1 MRLLLHD
8 TLATSPFVHPL
19 TAGWISP
26 DIAIEARS
34 ELGAADVGPEDVA
47 LVPAPEIAA
56 LLGTHTLG
64 LEAAVVSGSV
74 GSIAM
79 RVPVRPDE
87 VERTPVRLW
96 RASGAAE
103 VVARATLKPFYGIV
117 PMDWTRDDTSEAQVV
132 VVEGAEALRPPEA
145 GFAEDLCRAWF
156 VLTGQPA
163 ITHVLAVPRTLDR
176 TTLGPALETLVALRD
191 IGHERRRDLRRDLA
205 DGQGLD
211 RDRLTAFFA
220 EQRLALEP
228 ADQRALLLLLQ
239 RGTWGSAYPPIRDPA
254 SLTRVTEPLPSDDP
268 TA

>member
-1 MRLLLHD
+1 MRLMLHD
-8 TLATSPFVHPL
+8 TLSTAPFVHPL
-19 TAGWISP
+19 TAGWVSP
-26 DIAIEARS
+26 DLSIETCP

-56 LLGTHTLG
+56 LLGTHALG
-64 LEAAVVSGSV
+64 VEAAVVSGSV
-74 GSIAM
+74 GPVAM

-96 RASGAAE
+96 RTSGAAE

-117 PMDWTRDDTSEAQVV
+117 PTDWTRDDSAEAQVV

-156 VLTGQPA
+156 VLTGEPA
-163 ITHVLAVPRTLDR
+163 ITHVLAVPRALDQ
-176 TTLGPALETLVALRD
+176 TALGPALETLVALRD
-191 IGHERRRDLRRDLA
+191 TGHERRRDLRRDLA
-205 DGQGLD
+205 DAHGLD

-228 ADQRALLLLLQ
+228 ADRRALLLLLQ

-254 SLTRVTEPLPSDDP
+254 SLTRLAEPMPPDDS
-268 TA
+268 TT